1 MNKYLATLYTN
12 IKENITMIALVPTLF
27 GGIWQIIKLGALSSN
42 MIRFFSISQLL
53 SDGILFLLIVVFPII
68 FIIPI
73 VLSDDEGLQE
83 KSVNYTAAE
92 KIDKDFLH
100 ILLYLTGIIF
110 IIFSVFHI
118 PKYITIDSISSL
130 VQCIVCMYIVMGIL
144 FYIIY
149 KFFTKDAFLH
159 KLYFCSYTIIIS
171 CVTFIS
177 YNNISRNFSGISNFD
192 QMINKLEKSACYSK
206 KPEILY
212 FNDKYIFIQL
222 ELKSKKSILIK
233 KIDDL
238 FEQ

>member
-1 MNKYLATLYTN
+1 MNKYLAALYKN
-12 IKENITMIALVPTLF
+12 IRENITMIALVPTLF
-27 GGIWQIIKLGALSSN
+27 GGIWQIIKLGTLSSN

-68 FIIPI
+68 FIIPML
-73 VLSDDEGLQE
+73 LSDGQGLQE
-83 KSVNYTAAE
+83 KSVNDKEEE
-92 KIDKDFLH
+92 KIDKDFLR
-100 ILLYLTGIIF
+100 IVCYLAGIIF
-110 IIFSVFHI
+110 IIFTSFQI
-118 PKYITIDSISSL
+118 PKFITIDNISSL
-130 VQCIVCMYIVMGIL
+130 IECIVSMYIVMCIL

-149 KFFTKDAFLH
+149 KFFTKDPFLH
-159 KLYFCSYTIIIS
+159 KLFFSSYTIIIC

-177 YNNISRNFSGISNFD
+177 YNNISKNFHGISNFD
-192 QMINKLEKSACYSK
+192 QMINKLEKSDCYSK

-238 FEQ
+238 FDE